1 MVGFVTVVREGT
13 YRMSAKAQRIPTSA
27 GKILKAEGFSCRE
40 MGKPTPR
47 VKSRRFTFRTMPASI
62 NHPSARPYLRAF
74 VRGSTRLHRN
84 APPRASCRGSDARIR
99 RILGMSRASA

>member
-1 MVGFVTVVREGT
+1 MG
-13 YRMSAKAQRIPTSA
+13 A
-27 GKILKAEGFSCRE
+27 GKTDA
-40 MGKPTPR
+40 P

-74 VRGSTRLHRN
+74 ARGSTRLHRK

-99 RILGMSRASA
+99 RIFGMSWASA